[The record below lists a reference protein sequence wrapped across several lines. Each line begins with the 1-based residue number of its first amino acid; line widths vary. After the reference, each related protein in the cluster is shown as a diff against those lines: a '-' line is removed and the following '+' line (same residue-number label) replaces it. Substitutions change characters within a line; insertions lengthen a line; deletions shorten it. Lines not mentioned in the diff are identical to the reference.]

1 MRAGLIGAND
11 PPPFETINEDGEA
24 ALLLICDHASC
35 AMPEALNLLG
45 LDEATVTDHI
55 GWDIGAAAVTR
66 QLSILLDAPA
76 VLAGY
81 SRLLIDCN
89 RPAAAPDLVPPV
101 ADGRPVPGNQDLSPG
116 DIAARREAFFEPY
129 HEEIRY
135 FLDKLETTGQV
146 PILAAIH
153 SFTPA
158 MTSDDEARPWQISIC
173 WDRDGRVALPALAAL
188 REEGLCVGENQPYGF
203 DELSDFA
210 IPEYGLKR
218 GLPHILVEIRNDQI
232 RSDADVATWAAR
244 LALHFTAALRRRNA
258 SRCSELSVR
267 RVDAFD
273 RHQSGR
279 RKFGQVAGEGPRCLA
294 LVVQRFL
301 ASVGFDHH
309 AATEIAQRFTRKL
322 PDAIADQAAFRPFIA
337 LV

>member
-1 MRAGLIGAND
+1 MSAGLIGAHD

-35 AMPEALNLLG
+35 AVPKALGTLG
-45 LDEATVTDHI
+45 LDAETLEDHI

-66 QLSILLDAPA
+66 RLSTLLDAPA
-76 VLAGY
+76 ILAGY

-89 RPAAAPDLVPPV
+89 RPAAAPDQVPPV
-101 ADGRPVPGNQDLSPG
+101 ADGRQVPGNQDLG
-116 DIAARREAFFEPY
+116 AADIAARREAFFEPY

-135 FLDKLETTGQV
+135 FLDKFAVAGRV

-173 WDRDGRVALPALAAL
+173 WDRDGRVALPMLAAL

-203 DELSDFA
+203 DPLSDFA

-218 GLPHILVEIRNDQI
+218 GLPHILIEMRNDQI
-232 RSDADVATWAAR
+232 REDADVAAWAAR
-244 LALHFTAALRRRNA
+244 LARHLTAALA
-258 SRCSELSVR
+258 DPS
-267 RVDAFD
+267 
-273 RHQSGR
+273 
-279 RKFGQVAGEGPRCLA
+279 
-294 LVVQRFL
+294 
-301 ASVGFDHH
+301 
-309 AATEIAQRFTRKL
+309 AQKIEF
-322 PDAIADQAAFRPFIA
+322 F
-337 LV
+337 